1 VPTLADDLV
10 ESPGIPTQA
19 SGRLELA
26 HWITDPKNPL
36 TARVMVNRLWQ
47 GHFGTGLVAT
57 PGDFGIQGARP
68 TNQKLLDW
76 LAVELIERTWS
87 LKDIHRLIVHSATY
101 RQSSTRSKSKA
112 ALDPDNTLYWRY
124 PRRRLEAEA
133 LYDSMLSFAG
143 KVPRQPSGQS
153 LDNSKS
159 KDRAMYILTSGRSP
173 LGMGIEIRKMLHLFG
188 YDPSGVP
195 VHHRDHTATA
205 AQSLFWLN
213 NKLPKYYATKLAE
226 HLLALPDLND
236 EQRVIIAYRMTIG
249 RLPAPNLMEQTF
261 TYLDHC
267 RIVQDLG
274 ETESWTRVCL
284 GLFSS
289 DRFSHL
295 E

>member
-1 VPTLADDLV
+1 
-10 ESPGIPTQA
+10 
-19 SGRLELA
+19 
-26 HWITDPKNPL
+26 
-36 TARVMVNRLWQ
+36 
-47 GHFGTGLVAT
+47 
-57 PGDFGIQGARP
+57 
-68 TNQKLLDW
+68 
-76 LAVELIERTWS
+76 
-87 LKDIHRLIVHSATY
+87 
-101 RQSSTRSKSKA
+101 
-112 ALDPDNTLYWRY
+112 
-124 PRRRLEAEA
+124 
-133 LYDSMLSFAG
+133 
-143 KVPRQPSGQS
+143 
-153 LDNSKS
+153 
-159 KDRAMYILTSGRSP
+159 
-173 LGMGIEIRKMLHLFG
+173 MGIEIRKMLHLFG

-195 VHHRDHTATA
+195 VHQRDHTATA

-249 RLPAPNLMEQTF
+249 RLPAPNLMVQTF